1 MAERVRPEWGRA
13 STMTIGRKIIM
24 SVTVTVTF
32 FVLLEGLL
40 ALVGVRAE
48 SYADDPYVGF
58 SSTSPLFVGTTDA
71 GGATE
76 MVTSENKLS
85 LFNPQRF
92 SARKEDAVRVFCL
105 GGSTTFGRPYDDATS
120 FCGWLRELLPIADPS
135 RKWEVVNAG
144 GVSYASYRVAL
155 LMEELIEYEPDLF
168 IVYSGHNEFLE
179 RRTYPQIIATPKAV
193 RGLGSVASK
202 TRIWTVMSRAVQQ
215 FSQSPAK
222 PASNPDILN
231 EEVTTLLDSA
241 IGPSAYTRDDELT
254 EKILQHYRYNLTRMV
269 DIAASVGAEI
279 IFITPASNLRD
290 SRPFKSEHRPDL
302 SQQDRRTIEGILE
315 EAQVA
320 HTLGRLD
327 ESLTEIA
334 AAAALDPR
342 HAQLAY
348 LQGRLLDE
356 AENWVDARSAFERA
370 RDEDVC
376 PLRAPGPAPSIVREI
391 VAERDAHLVDFEVL
405 TDDWAENGIPGE
417 ESFLDHVHPTIEVHR
432 RLALAILETMADGQ
446 LLRLSPDWGDEAVA
460 LVAQRVEAGLD
471 PQDHALALM
480 KLSKVLGWAGK
491 LQESYRLAAQAA
503 DLYPDDSRIQ
513 YNAGLTAHLVGRK
526 DEAVARYRR
535 AVELQPDADEPHGNL
550 GVLLEESGLIDEAIH
565 HFRLAIRFAR
575 SSDTATRNSRN
586 LARALMFAGYQD
598 YTRGEFEAALAKLT
612 EAAEIAPGSP
622 EILGRLGIAQLSA
635 GRTGAAVGTFESA
648 LSVQPEDAALTNR
661 LSLALALDGQTDRAV
676 STYARALALD
686 PGVEDLPDNLF
697 RVLGNM
703 GRTELASSIRA
714 RVGDWEPVGD

>member
-1 MAERVRPEWGRA
+1 MAERVRPEWGLVQG
-13 STMTIGRKIIM
+13 MTIGKKIIM
-24 SVTVTVTF
+24 SATVTVIF

-58 SSTSPLFVGTTDA
+58 SSTSPLFVETSGA
-71 GGATE
+71 GGAAE
-76 MVTSENKLS
+76 MVTAENKLT
-85 LFNPQRF
+85 LFNSQRF
-92 SARKEDAVRVFCL
+92 PARKGDAVRVFCL

-120 FCGWLRELLPIADPS
+120 FCGWLRELLPVADPS

-179 RRTYPQIIATPKAV
+179 RRTYPQIIAMPEAV

-202 TRIWTVMSRAVQQ
+202 TRIWTAMSSAVQR
-215 FSQSPAK
+215 FSQSPST
-222 PASNPDILN
+222 PENNPDMLE

-241 IGPSAYTRDDELT
+241 IGPSAYTRDDELA
-254 EKILQHYRYNLTRMV
+254 EQVLLHFRYNLTRMI
-269 DIAASVGAEI
+269 DIAASVGAETV
-279 IFITPASNLRD
+279 FITPASNLRD
-290 SRPFKSEHRPDL
+290 SRPFKSEYRPDL
-302 SQQDRRTIEGILE
+302 SEQDRRTIEGLLE
-315 EAQVA
+315 KAQIA
-320 HTLGRLD
+320 HTQGRFD

-334 AAAALDPR
+334 TATALDPR
-342 HAQLAY
+342 HAQLAF

-356 AENWVDARSAFERA
+356 VENWVDARLAFERA

-376 PLRAPGPAPSIVREI
+376 PLRAPGPVAGIVREI
-391 VAERDAHLVDFEVL
+391 AAERGALLVDFEVL
-405 TDDWAENGIPGE
+405 TDGWAKDGIPGE

-432 RLALAILETMADGQ
+432 LLAVAILETMADGQ
-446 LLRLSPDWGDEAVA
+446 MLRFSPEWGDEAVA
-460 LVAQRVEAGLD
+460 EVASRVEGALD
-471 PQDHALALM
+471 PQTHALALM

-503 DLYPDDSRIQ
+503 ELYPDDSRIQ
-513 YNAGLTAHLVGRK
+513 YNAGLTAHLVERK
-526 DEAVARYRR
+526 DEAIARYRR

-550 GVLLEESGLIDEAIH
+550 GVLLEEAGHLDEAIH

-575 SSDTATRNSRN
+575 NPETAHRNSAN
-586 LARALMFAGYQD
+586 LARALMAAGFRD
-598 YTRGEFEAALAKLT
+598 YSQGKKQEALAKLT
-612 EAAEIAPGSP
+612 EAAEIAPGNP

-635 GRTGAAVGTFESA
+635 GQTGAAVATFESA
-648 LSVQPEDAALTNR
+648 LAVQPDDAALTNR
-661 LSLALALDGQTDRAV
+661 LALALALDGQTDRAA
-676 STYARALALD
+676 STYSRAHALD
-686 PGVEDLPDNLF
+686 PGVAEFPDNLF

-703 GRTELASSIRA
+703 GRAELANTIRA
-714 RVGDWEPVGD
+714 RVGE